1 MGIPGSSFF
10 NWESGAVKDAG
21 EEALRRHGGSYSSAL
36 QDIQIGGLEK
46 GYGANQDNVREYLIN
61 KQRNAIN
68 NSPQMQAL
76 ATASDAPIYGSGG
89 FANQGESL
97 QAVNARLKNLRDTK
111 LKTEKNEQ
119 LAIEKGIRGEG
130 YAESAKTLAA
140 TLKAQSQN
148 NAATLAQQS
157 AQHNA
162 TLTSQQ
168 NQFAHTSEQ
177 NALTRRH
184 ENERG
189 DKRDTLSLQMQVMQN
204 DLAEKRM
211 DYDRE
216 TRRMDKRSAAI
227 AQLMSGLGSLGG
239 AFSL

>member
-1 MGIPGSSFF
+1 MLQSILD
-10 NWESGAVKDAG
+10 NWRS
-21 EEALRRHGGSYSSAL
+21 
-36 QDIQIGGLEK
+36 
-46 GYGANQDNVREYLIN
+46 GANQDAADE
-61 KQRNAIN
+61 
-68 NSPQMQAL
+68 AL
-76 ATASDAPIYGSGG
+76 RTGKPVQLGILEKLYGGTVEDSQNIVDTANQKSLNRQYSGAAVKAGLNPFESG
-89 FANQGESL
+89 FANYGEGEASFVSRIA
-97 QAVNARLKNLRDTK
+97 QAQEAKDKKAR
-111 LKTEKNEQ
+111 NEQ
-119 LAIEKGIRGEG
+119 LEIEKGIRGEG

-140 TLKAQSQN
+140 QLQAQSQN

-177 NALTRRH
+177 SALTRRH
-184 ENERG
+184 ETERG
-189 DKRDTLSLQMQVMQN
+189 DKRDALSLQMQVMQN

-216 TRRMDKRSAAI
+216 TARMDKRSAAI